1 LSGHHGYDEKA
12 RPMIQGVIERYEDD
26 QLVVAISDLAVVRGA
41 LTDLPVGEQDVD
53 PSPELG
59 LALLTLQDVASGAAE
74 LRARDS
80 RLEKRVKEAK
90 RPAGSPKG
98 IAPSDLD
105 TLIFWLGEHFRSAYD
120 GWIPTIG
127 TNRVIDPV
135 RGLPY
140 LGGGSDGN
148 PHFGGYGAVAA
159 KIQPGRCD
167 ARQALACICEEPGGE
182 IRRFVKPDR

>member
-1 LSGHHGYDEKA
+1 
-12 RPMIQGVIERYEDD
+12 MIQGVIERYEDD

-80 RLEKRVKEAK
+80 GLEERVKEAK

-105 TLIFWLGEHFRSAYD
+105 TLIFWLRELGAPRGPRELRFSNGFARWD
-120 GWIPTIG
+120 GTSFAAA
-127 TNRVIDPV
+127 TV
-135 RGLPY
+135 
-140 LGGGSDGN
+140 S
-148 PHFGGYGAVAA
+148 GAVAA

>member
-1 LSGHHGYDEKA
+1 
-12 RPMIQGVIERYEDD
+12 MMIERYEDD
-26 QLVVAISDLAVVRGA
+26 QLVVAISDLGVVRGV
-41 LTDLPVGEQDVD
+41 LTDLPGGEQDVD
-53 PSPELG
+53 PGPELG

-74 LRARDS
+74 LRTRG
-80 RLEKRVKEAK
+80 LHKRVKEAK

-105 TLIFWLGEHFRSAYD
+105 TLIFWRRELGAPRGPRELRFSNGFARWD
-120 GWIPTIG
+120 GTSCAAA
-127 TNRVIDPV
+127 TV
-135 RGLPY
+135 
-140 LGGGSDGN
+140 S
-148 PHFGGYGAVAA
+148 GAVAA